1 MLSRRSSRISVI
13 SLASILSLPTPAAG
27 QDEPPKP
34 AVSLPPVEVVATRR
48 PEASHDVP
56 ASIEV
61 ISGSDLRARGAKS
74 LKDALALATGVA
86 IAPGGDAGPASAV
99 PEFWGLREFDA
110 FLLVVDGVPWG
121 GAFNPAISTLSL
133 QDVERIEVMRG
144 PAPVTYGATSFVGVI
159 HVVHRSGADS
169 DRSAEIRGGSFGS
182 GAGSAEL
189 PFGSFGQ
196 WKSRLSG
203 DFERRG
209 FRDDHTSFSRG
220 HAMWRTAR
228 VRENGQTWF
237 SADVNILRQKPAS
250 PHPRE
255 GGGLS
260 TSVPLDANYN
270 PVNAFLNENR
280 FAFSGRLERPL
291 LGATWS
297 TMASYT
303 RSNQNLFRGF
313 LVDISNTQN
322 NAAGSREDIEI

>member
-1 MLSRRSSRISVI
+1 MTPMTGLNAWRAFFA
-13 SLASILSLPTPAAG
+13 LLSLLVVVGAQTSA
-27 QDEPPKP
+27 QEQPKP
-34 AVSLPPVEVVATRR
+34 PQRIPTVEVVGTRIPER
-48 PEASHDVP
+48 PHDVA

-61 ISGSDLRARGAKS
+61 WSGDELRARGATS
-74 LKDALALATGVA
+74 LKDALALAAGVA

-110 FLLVVDGVPWG
+110 FLLVVDGIPWG
-121 GAFNPAISTLSL
+121 GAFNPAISTLNL
-133 QDVERIEVMRG
+133 RDVERIEVMRG

-159 HVVHRSGADS
+159 HVVHRSGAES

-189 PFGSFGQ
+189 PFGNFGQ

-220 HAMWRTAR
+220 HALWRTAR

-237 SADVNILRQKPAS
+237 SADVNILRQEPAS

-270 PVNAFLNENR
+270 
-280 FAFSGRLERPL
+280 
-291 LGATWS
+291 
-297 TMASYT
+297 
-303 RSNQNLFRGF
+303 
-313 LVDISNTQN
+313 
-322 NAAGSREDIEI
+322 